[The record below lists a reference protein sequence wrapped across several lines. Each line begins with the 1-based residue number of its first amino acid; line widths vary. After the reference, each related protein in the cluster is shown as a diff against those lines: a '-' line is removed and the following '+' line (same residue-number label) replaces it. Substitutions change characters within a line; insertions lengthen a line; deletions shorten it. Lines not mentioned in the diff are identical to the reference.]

1 MKRTARTLTRTEN
14 RWAEAAFG
22 AIFPSNAHPELRTGI
37 VDLDVPTFLTDLR
50 SRVPY
55 RSALGLRLAIW
66 MVAFAPLF
74 VLGRFRT
81 ITGLDPKAREALVG
95 ALLVSSIY
103 PVRQLLILLKAIGA
117 LLYGRAASVRAVMIP
132 IRVPENATTGPR
144 LIPGTRLGR
153 KPGAANATVAPNE
166 EEAGAVHERDVASV
180 A

>member
-1 MKRTARTLTRTEN
+1 MKRTARTLTATEN

-22 AIFPSNAHPELRTGI
+22 AIFPSNAHPKLRTGI
-37 VDLDVPTFLTDLR
+37 VELDVPTFLTDLR

-66 MVAFAPLF
+66 MVALAPIF
-74 VLGRFRT
+74 VLHRFRT

-103 PVRQLLILLKAIGA
+103 PVRQLVILLKAIGA
-117 LLYGRAASVRAVMIP
+117 LLYGRAASVRSVMIP

-144 LIPGTRLGR
+144 LVGLGR
-153 KPGAANATVAPNE
+153 KPNVPSATPAPHE
-166 EEAGAVHERDVASV
+166 REEAGASHERDVASV